1 MVAASS
7 NHALKPAMA
16 NDVGKAGLESLSGAT
31 PSDSPSINDCTD
43 HLRLLAAF
51 TSLRHRVSQFGVSGS
66 SEAQSTQRWV
76 IYIAAA
82 VSRFEKWLPTILNGN
97 FNPSLTKETATDPS
111 KMDDTLDSVAPLAW
125 TEDMLPPLDILMVFH
140 SYMLNPHDFL
150 QDCLRNGAMEL
161 WKAGFPWD
169 MVARSINNSSLEY
182 DPPSNVKTIFE
193 ERTKLAWSE
202 LDPSHQTEL
211 KCPSCSKAVPVPWAK
226 LYAEDVSQMEKG
238 NTPMSFKIACPSC
251 DAEVTQ
257 GTLARSRARN
267 DLRILLDRNIVLP
280 GTLLS
285 KDGLIPSAKAVP
297 PIEPSSAFLSHVL
310 SVDMAEETIRKID
323 SSHAKPSQ
331 PVFSSCALNDNIIE
345 ALIQGSIL
353 QNVSGMKNID
363 EAFAEL
369 MTSARRMKGVYD
381 RNFSPFALD
390 LVGAVIRQGV
400 FIEKMHY
407 FDWVHS
413 PAVEHTISCA
423 IDRYAGF
430 FKVMQQNPAKTAVP
444 TFDVDLIWHT
454 QQLTPAKYY
463 AFSLK
468 NCNGTFIDHD
478 DKIVED
484 VLNNSFEWTCDQFR
498 ALTGNEYDKCL
509 CWCCALLESDKKS
522 SKESDKK
529 LTSRFK
535 GLLKSLKRTEEP
547 SEAEYLITQIQGMKF
562 ERAFETEMSQSEKS
576 GGKQTKK
583 EFFEKYIWHY
593 PQYAPHPEEVGAT

>member
-1 MVAASS
+1 
-7 NHALKPAMA
+7 
-16 NDVGKAGLESLSGAT
+16 
-31 PSDSPSINDCTD
+31 
-43 HLRLLAAF
+43 
-51 TSLRHRVSQFGVSGS
+51 
-66 SEAQSTQRWV
+66 
-76 IYIAAA
+76 
-82 VSRFEKWLPTILNGN
+82 
-97 FNPSLTKETATDPS
+97 
-111 KMDDTLDSVAPLAW
+111 MDEMLDSVAPLAW

-169 MVARSINNSSLEY
+169 LVARNINNANLDY
-182 DPPSNVKTIFE
+182 DPSLNVQNAFE

-211 KCPSCSKAVPVPWAK
+211 NCSSCSKAVPVPWST

-238 NTPMSFKIACPSC
+238 NTPMSFTLSCPSC

-257 GTLARSRARN
+257 GSLARLRARN
-267 DLRILLDRNIVLP
+267 DLRILLDESIALP

-285 KDGLIPSAKAVP
+285 NDGLIPSAKAIP
-297 PIEPSSAFLSHVL
+297 PIDFSSAFLSDVL
-310 SVDMAEETIRKID
+310 SGDMAEETIRKID
-323 SSHAKPSQ
+323 SMHSKSSQ

-345 ALIQGSIL
+345 ALIHGSIL
-353 QNVSGMKNID
+353 QNVSGVKNID
-363 EAFAEL
+363 KAFAEL
-369 MTSARRMKGVYD
+369 MTSARRMKAMYD
-381 RNFSPFALD
+381 KNFSPFALD

-407 FDWVHS
+407 FDWIHS

-430 FKVMQQNPAKTAVP
+430 FNVMQQNPGKTAVP

-454 QQLTPAKYY
+454 QQLTPTKYY
-463 AFSLK
+463 SFSLK
-468 NCNGTFIDHD
+468 HCNGVFIDHD

-498 ALTGNEYDKCL
+498 TLTGNEYDKCL
-509 CWCCALLESDKKS
+509 CWCCALLESDKKAS
-522 SKESDKK
+522 SRAPNKK
-529 LTSRFK
+529 LASRLKVLF
-535 GLLKSLKRTEEP
+535 KSLKRTEEL
-547 SEAEYLITQIQGMKF
+547 SEAEYLVTQIQGMKF
-562 ERAFETEMSQSEKS
+562 ERAFNTEISQAEQNGEK
-576 GGKQTKK
+576 KTMK
-583 EFFEKYIWHY
+583 EFFENYIWHY